1 MWQEIQF
8 QALHFRL
15 SRKNPGKQSYL
26 AIQKN
31 GENLYCTSAAVA
43 AEARDE
49 GAFLTSSMKNCL

>member
-31 GENLYCTSAAVA
+31 GENLYCISAAAAVA
-43 AEARDE
+43 GE
-49 GAFLTSSMKNCL
+49 MKVHFSRRR

>member
-1 MWQEIQF
+1 MWQGIQF

-15 SRKNPGKQSYL
+15 SGNPGKQSYL

-31 GENLYCTSAAVA
+31 GENLYCISAAVA